1 MNKMNYKEYWDK
13 INEINGQ
20 LHSLY
25 SSYWDKYSDF
35 ATWQFWI
42 ILLSL
47 LVPLIILYFMVDRR
61 RLFEILFF
69 GYTVH
74 LLWAYIDL
82 ALSRTNYL
90 THTYFLTPML
100 PNALNITGSFLPV
113 GFMLVYQYATNRKK
127 NFYIL
132 TVLLSAVYTFICANI
147 EKSMGL
153 VTFHRG
159 IHVIHL
165 FLLDLFIVFVAYWFT
180 RLLLKFRILKKDEQ
194 Q

>member
-1 MNKMNYKEYWDK
+1 MNYKEYWDK

-35 ATWQFWI
+35 STWQFWI

-82 ALSRTNYL
+82 ALSRTNFL
-90 THTYFLTPML
+90 THTHFLTPVL

-132 TVLLSAVYTFICANI
+132 TVLLSVVYTFICANI

-153 VTFHRG
+153 VTFHGG
-159 IHVIHL
+159 INVIHL

>member
-1 MNKMNYKEYWDK
+1 MNYKEYWDR

-82 ALSRTNYL
+82 ALSRTNFL
-90 THTYFLTPML
+90 THTHFLTPVL

-153 VTFHRG
+153 VTFHGG
-159 IHVIHL
+159 INVIHL

>member
-1 MNKMNYKEYWDK
+1 MNYKEYWDK

-82 ALSRTNYL
+82 ALSRTNFL
-90 THTYFLTPML
+90 THTHFLTPVL

-153 VTFHRG
+153 VTFHGG
-159 IHVIHL
+159 INVIHL

>member
-35 ATWQFWI
+35 STWQFWI

-82 ALSRTNYL
+82 ALSRTNFL
-90 THTYFLTPML
+90 THTHFLTPVL

-153 VTFHRG
+153 VTFHGG
-159 IHVIHL
+159 INVIHL

>member
-1 MNKMNYKEYWDK
+1 MNYKEYWDK

>member
-1 MNKMNYKEYWDK
+1 MNYQEYWEK

-35 ATWQFWI
+35 TTWQFWI

-47 LVPLIILYFMVDRR
+47 LVPLIILYFVVDRR

-165 FLLDLFIVFVAYWFT
+165 FLLDLLIVFVAYWFT

>member
-82 ALSRTNYL
+82 ALSRTNFL
-90 THTYFLTPML
+90 THTHFLTPVL

-153 VTFHRG
+153 VTFHGG
-159 IHVIHL
+159 INVIHL